1 MFPTFNGSGAEIEIR
16 ISSCRKWFHEVF
28 RFYRQ
33 VLRFLIHLSGS
44 LCYTWAAGR
53 RHCGGAELGIGV
65 EKMEDGECW
74 KVDCAR
80 DKEHLPRLK
89 TPRAAWENIRFF
101 ARRASAPWQYALV
114 FAGLAF
120 AVMFGHAEFAVMIVL
135 FLYSLPIFDIYCS
148 THDIKVLSF
157 RDLFICPIA

>member
-1 MFPTFNGSGAEIEIR
+1 MVGHNNKSIKPNATFFRQKSHGVGNDRFVFIRLQQVFPTFNGSGAEIEIR

-80 DKEHLPRLK
+80 DKEHLPRLNNR
-89 TPRAAWENIRFF
+89 T
-101 ARRASAPWQYALV
+101 
-114 FAGLAF
+114 
-120 AVMFGHAEFAVMIVL
+120 
-135 FLYSLPIFDIYCS
+135 
-148 THDIKVLSF
+148 
-157 RDLFICPIA
+157 